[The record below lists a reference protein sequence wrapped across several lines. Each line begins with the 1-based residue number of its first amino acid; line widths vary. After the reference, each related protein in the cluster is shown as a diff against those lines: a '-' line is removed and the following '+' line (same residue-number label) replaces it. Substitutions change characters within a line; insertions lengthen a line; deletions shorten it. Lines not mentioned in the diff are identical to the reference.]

1 MTINING
8 KDIELKN
15 TFRSLIIYENITGE
29 VFTPTTITNILLYFY
44 SVVMACDKDST
55 MSFDEFTMWLDDNQ
69 QELNN
74 FTNWLVTIGNK
85 NSYLSNKDNVVDN
98 GEVTKK
104 K

>member
-29 VFTPTTITNILLYFY
+29 VFTPNTITNILLYFY

-55 MSFDEFTMWLDDNQ
+55 MSFDDFTSWLDDNQ

-74 FTNWLVTIGNK
+74 FTNWLVTINNK
-85 NSYLSNKDNVVDN
+85 NSYLSSKDNLVDN
-98 GEVTKK
+98 GEATKK